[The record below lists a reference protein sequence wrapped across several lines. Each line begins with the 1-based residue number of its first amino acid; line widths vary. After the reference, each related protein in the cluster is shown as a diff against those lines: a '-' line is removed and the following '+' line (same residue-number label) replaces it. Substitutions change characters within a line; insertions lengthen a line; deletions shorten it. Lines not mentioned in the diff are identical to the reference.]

1 MTRKTPLMLFALI
14 TVFALAAGSRV
25 YHLARPNSSTDAF
38 VLEHHG
44 YGLAFYLLFF
54 VIAALDVYVVQALAR
69 REFLAVPVGA
79 VSIAV
84 SAGSAVAIFALAA
97 TDLEATKSEYAKN
110 RIERGFPVREEA
122 LEAVFSVPYLL
133 GVTAAVVLFHILV
146 LFLLLRARK
155 YLHRSPA

>member
-1 MTRKTPLMLFALI
+1 M
-14 TVFALAAGSRV
+14 
-25 YHLARPNSSTDAF
+25 
-38 VLEHHG
+38 LEHHG

-54 VIAALDVYVVQALAR
+54 LIAALDVYVVQALAR
-69 REFLAVPVGA
+69 REYAAMPVGA

-84 SAGSAVAIFALAA
+84 SAGSALAIFALAA

-122 LEAVFSVPYLL
+122 LEAVFSMPYLF
-133 GVTAAVVLFHILV
+133 GMTAALVLFHLLI

-155 YLHRSPA
+155 YLNGSRA